1 MKTCL
6 VIGAKGFI
14 GSAVAAEAAAR
25 GYTVTAVDLDNYEAS
40 KGAEADVLI
49 NAAGNSRK
57 FIDDQDPVKGFE
69 LSVTSVM
76 NVLHDFRFKFYVQ
89 LSSGAIYPDEGNPR
103 ENGEATPLKPAKM
116 TRYGFHKWL
125 TEQLVRHYA
134 PKHLIV
140 RMGGFVGPALK
151 KNALFDLLTGG
162 PLFVHPDSEFQYMDT
177 RDLAKALF
185 ELYEGATGTETL
197 FNLSAR
203 GTVSVR
209 QAAAWAGR
217 VLPEEALSRPKVRAE
232 LNVDKAARIITLPET
247 GETVRR
253 FIEEFRRQES
263 EARIQKSGDRIR

>member
-14 GSAVAAEAAAR
+14 GSAVAAEAVAR
-25 GYTVTAVDLDNYEAS
+25 GYAVSAVDLDNNKDFQGLET
-40 KGAEADVLI
+40 DLLI

-57 FIDDQDPVKGFE
+57 FIDDQDPVKGYE

-76 NVLHDFRFKFYVQ
+76 QALHDFRFRFYVQ

-103 ENGEATPLKPAKM
+103 ENSEETPLQPSKM

-125 TEQLVRHYA
+125 AEQLVRHYA
-134 PKHLIV
+134 PRHLIV
-140 RMGGFVGPALK
+140 RMGGFVGPGLK

-185 ELYEGATGTETL
+185 ELCEETTGEETL

-203 GTVSVR
+203 GMVSVR
-209 QAAAWAGR
+209 QAATWAGR
-217 VLPEEALSRPKVRAE
+217 ELPEESLSRPLINAE
-232 LNVDKAARIITLPET
+232 LNVAKAARIVTLPET

-253 FIEEFRRQES
+253 FIREVQS
-263 EARIQKSGDRIR
+263 GKIQLAKK